1 MLRRPHLSL
10 ANLGGDVRVAAAR
23 RLEQRLDRARRH
35 DVGVG
40 FLLLRE
46 VEAAGRAPVV
56 DTPPPFAEI
65 ARLMAFFLPR
75 GDQRV
80 ERASGVAEHRAVDGD
95 ALVDRAAVGVVVDLL
110 RWRREGIEA
119 AGDADRESAG

>member
-1 MLRRPHLSL
+1 MLRRPHLML
-10 ANLGGDVRVAAAR
+10 ANLGGDDRVAAAR
-23 RLEQRLDRARRH
+23 RLEQRLDRALRH

-46 VEAAGRAPVV
+46 VEAAGRAPAV

-75 GDQRV
+75 GDQRA
-80 ERASGVAEHRAVDGD
+80 ERASGVAEHREVDGD
-95 ALVDRAAVGVVVDLL
+95 RSEERRVGKECVSTCRS
-110 RWRREGIEA
+110 RW
-119 AGDADRESAG
+119 SPYH